1 MVILFVPTTSVFA
14 VAILS
19 LDGTRTGDEVESGGD
34 RYLTAPAM
42 ADATNILLNA
52 GFTIGTTS
60 SFVASNI
67 IGSRVLYT
75 GTVDTAFT
83 AQELTDIGMFVSA
96 GGGLVI
102 QRDWDSYYPAA
113 DPLASVFGVTY
124 DPGPFGIAGTGTS
137 VDQIISHAIW
147 NGPAGSVTSYD
158 QVYSSSI
165 IGAMA
170 IGVHSTDPSKT
181 ALAVLD
187 YSLGHVVFL
196 TDMDAWDSFGNP
208 TLPTVGSNNAIVWE
222 NIFHFAAA
230 PVPEPST
237 ILLLGFGLAG
247 VGLFRKKLTK

>member
-67 IGSRVLYT
+67 VGSRVLYT

-83 AQELTDIGMFVSA
+83 AQELSDIGMFVSA
-96 GGGLVI
+96 GGGLVM
-102 QRDWDSYYPAA
+102 QRDWGSFYPVA

-124 DPGPFGIAGTGTS
+124 NPGPFGISGTGTS
-137 VDQIISHAIW
+137 VDQIIAHAIW

-158 QVYSSSI
+158 QMYSSSV

-170 IGVHSTDPSKT
+170 IGVHSTNPSET
-181 ALAVLD
+181 ALSVLN
-187 YSLGHVVFL
+187 YGLGHVVFL
-196 TDMDAWDSFGNP
+196 TDMDAWDSIGDP
-208 TLPTVGSNNAIVWE
+208 ITPTVGSNNAIVWE
-222 NIFHFAAA
+222 NIFHFAAV

-237 ILLLGFGLAG
+237 ILLLGVGLAG
-247 VGLFRKKLTK
+247 VGFLRRRFKN